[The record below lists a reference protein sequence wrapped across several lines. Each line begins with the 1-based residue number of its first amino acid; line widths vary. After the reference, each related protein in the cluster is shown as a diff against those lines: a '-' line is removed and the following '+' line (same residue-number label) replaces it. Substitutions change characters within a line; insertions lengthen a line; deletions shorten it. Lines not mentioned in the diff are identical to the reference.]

1 MWHYAVSLQLMIIRR
16 AEEQDLSFL
25 TTAVL
30 EAEKS
35 GTDVLTYTTLFGLEE
50 SRAAITIAQMLE
62 EDIEGQELSLSG
74 FLLAEE
80 EGRYAGAVSAWIE
93 GSGGQPSPFLKSGL
107 MYHIL
112 GKEKMGMVSRY
123 AEMIEQLH
131 IPRRAS
137 CLQIECVYVS
147 PEFRGRGIAARLIR
161 AHIRSCMER
170 QLSFGDVEIQLMLD
184 NKSAL
189 SAYSNLGF
197 EITLQKKC
205 VLPGV
210 TEVFPSSSRILMTLP
225 QSNAVIISSEP

>member
-1 MWHYAVSLQLMIIRR
+1 MIIRR
-16 AEEQDLSFL
+16 AEEQDIGFL

-35 GTDVLTYTTLFGLEE
+35 GSNVLSYSTLFGLNE
-50 SRAAITIAQMLE
+50 SQAATAVAQMLE

-93 GSGGQPSPFLKSGL
+93 GRDGQPSSFLKSGL

-112 GKEKMGMVSRY
+112 GKEKMSMVSRY
-123 AEMIEQLH
+123 AGMIEQLH

-137 CLQIECVYVS
+137 CMQIECVYVS

-161 AHIRSCMER
+161 AHIRACMER
-170 QLSFGDVEIQLMLD
+170 QISFADVEIQLMLD

-197 EITLQKKC
+197 EITLQKEC

-210 TEVFPSSSRILMTLP
+210 KEVFPSSSRILMTMP
-225 QSNAVIISSEP
+225 HSTAVINSSEP